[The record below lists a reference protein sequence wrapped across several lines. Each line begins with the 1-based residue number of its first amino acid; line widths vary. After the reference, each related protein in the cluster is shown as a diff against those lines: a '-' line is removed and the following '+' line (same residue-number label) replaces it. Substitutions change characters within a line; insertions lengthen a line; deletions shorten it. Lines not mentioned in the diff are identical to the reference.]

1 MSEALDPLTGHVLR
15 TEDCGS
21 SQTHLPLTE
30 PILLPAAE
38 ELPAPAMNG
47 RGVRGIENQRPSTSE
62 VRKEDVIMQEEQTC
76 TVGFQTLQNLK
87 TPEEL
92 VT

>member
-1 MSEALDPLTGHVLR
+1 MAEALDPLTGHVLR

-21 SQTHLPLTE
+21 SQTHLLLTE

-47 RGVRGIENQRPSTSE
+47 RAVRGPEIKGRLHQRLGRKTS
-62 VRKEDVIMQEEQTC
+62 
-76 TVGFQTLQNLK
+76 
-87 TPEEL
+87 
-92 VT
+92 

>member
-15 TEDCGS
+15 TEDCGG
-21 SQTHLPLTE
+21 SQTLLPLTE

-47 RGVRGIENQRPSTSE
+47 RAVVGIEIKGCLHQRLRRKTS
-62 VRKEDVIMQEEQTC
+62 
-76 TVGFQTLQNLK
+76 
-87 TPEEL
+87 
-92 VT
+92 